1 MSDNAPPTPK
11 SELSVENHAG
21 IRIEHNRD
29 AAEADRCDREIAEIM
44 NRPDVVAGLAPA
56 WLVTLG
62 VSDWEAEKRLIQ
74 QGKL

>member
-1 MSDNAPPTPK
+1 MSDNTSTAPKP
-11 SELSVENHAG
+11 ELSVENHAE
-21 IRIEHNRD
+21 IRIAHNCD
-29 AAEADRCDREIAEIM
+29 AAEVDRCDREIAAIM